1 MRVSS
6 ALRRARRLAFTPIW
20 SVYSSV
26 HRHLQSSL
34 STPTKHIKIDD
45 EERQLDQ
52 DQLEHPRSALAH
64 MIKMVLLSLLV
75 LILVL
80 LLLVYIIYKPPTWL
94 VAFMSWKNPDVL
106 FHVPLSS
113 SNHVVALTID
123 DAPSSETA
131 KILDILKTYNAKATF
146 FIIGSQVEPY
156 SSILQRI
163 HDEGHEMGNHAWRD
177 EPSINLPTSELQQQ
191 MLDVEKMLIPN
202 TNGLKYFRPGSG
214 YFNKK
219 MTEMVKGMGYRTVLG
234 DIFPFDP
241 VVPNAGINAAHILS
255 MLKSGGIIILHDRR
269 SYSPEQLEIALKGMQ
284 EKGWRAE
291 SLGGLLKIA
300 EEAKMKKKAK

>member
-1 MRVSS
+1 
-6 ALRRARRLAFTPIW
+6 
-20 SVYSSV
+20 
-26 HRHLQSSL
+26 
-34 STPTKHIKIDD
+34 
-45 EERQLDQ
+45 
-52 DQLEHPRSALAH
+52 
-64 MIKMVLLSLLV
+64 MVLLSLLV

-94 VAFMSWKNPDVL
+94 VTFMSWKNPDVL
-106 FHVPLSS
+106 FHVPLPP

-123 DAPSSETA
+123 DAPSSETG

-146 FIIGSQVEPY
+146 FIIGSQVGPY
-156 SSILQRI
+156 PEILERI
-163 HDEGHEMGNHAWRD
+163 HNEGHEMGNHAWKD

-191 MLDVEKMLIPN
+191 LLDVEKMLIPN
-202 TNGLKYFRPGSG
+202 SNGLKYFRPGSG

-219 MTEMVKGMGYRTVLG
+219 MTDMVKGMGYKTVLG

-241 VVPNAGINAAHILS
+241 VVPNARINAKHVLS
-255 MLKSGGIIILHDRR
+255 MLKSGGVIILHDRR

-284 EKGWRAE
+284 ARGWRAE

-300 EEAKMKKKAK
+300 EDAKMEKKAK